1 MNCLASEQE
10 IEIMKN
16 ASASPQRKLDIKST
30 LNRVMKKLL
39 YTACQFATQ
48 KGKDIKVPKVLT
60 QASKSAEL
68 IKVSTAHAVI
78 KDLEKNVPAD
88 ILPPPPSATDDR
100 NNSAVRAHLRAFMR
114 AFRESH
120 DQQPMA
126 ASGLPEGNADSGG
139 GAGSQQ
145 QCTPS

>member
-39 YTACQFATQ
+39 YTACQSGKQ
-48 KGKDIKVPKVLT
+48 NGKDIKVPKVLKE
-60 QASKSAEL
+60 ASQSSEL
-68 IKVSTAHAVI
+68 IKVSAAHAVI
-78 KDLEKNVPAD
+78 KTLEKNVPAD
-88 ILPPPPSATDDR
+88 ILPPTPSASDHAR
-100 NNSAVRAHLRAFMR
+100 RAQLRTFMG
-114 AFRESH
+114 AFRQSH

-145 QCTPS
+145 QCMPS